1 VLDAPEDI
9 FHLKLEELERID
21 ATWLPQQQPAA
32 ELRATVV
39 RRRARWADLEGTPL
53 VDPRLLRRSEVAA
66 DALLHGTPGSPGV
79 TEGPVRVIRDTSEFD
94 KLRSGEVLVAPYTN
108 PAWTPLFQRA
118 IAVVVDTGTAASH
131 AAIVAR
137 EYGIPAVMGTM
148 DGTQRLTDGQQVQ
161 VDGNRGLVLG
171 AT

>member
-1 VLDAPEDI
+1 MAA
-9 FHLKLEELERID
+9 
-21 ATWLPQQQPAA
+21 ATAA
-32 ELRATVV
+32 
-39 RRRARWADLEGTPL
+39 RRRARRADLEGTPL
-53 VDPRLLRRSEVAA
+53 VDPRLLRRSEVAG

-79 TEGPVRVIRDTSEFD
+79 TEGPVRVIRDASEFD

-148 DGTQRLTDGQQVQ
+148 DGTQRLTDGPHVQ